1 MKLEIPFKKCFIFRN
16 LSEFLTYYLI
26 HFYCKSAFCTG
37 HINLYS
43 DCSRMATYKGN
54 ATNVTLHKS
63 HCLEDLYN
71 KRASII
77 VQCGLK
83 VPEADFIL
91 MSQHF
96 SSFYAM

>member
-1 MKLEIPFKKCFIFRN
+1 ME
-16 LSEFLTYYLI
+16 
-26 HFYCKSAFCTG
+26 SAFCIG

-43 DCSRMATYKGN
+43 DCSRMATYKEN

-83 VPEADFIL
+83 VPEAYFIL
-91 MSQHF
+91 VSLQF
-96 SSFYAM
+96 SSI